1 MLPVFFVDKK
11 DRSKRMVMDYCNL
24 NSQTI
29 KNNYLLLFITELI
42 DNIGSKKVFIR
53 EPLRGNYP

>member
-24 NSQTI
+24 NDQMI
-29 KNNYLLLFITELI
+29 KNNYPLPLITELI
-42 DNIGSKKVFIR
+42 NNMRSKKIFTKMD
-53 EPLRGNYP
+53 LR